1 GLGGEVRHVPHL
13 ERRIAEAE
21 RLGFRTI
28 IVPTNSKIPAS
39 TKASVMRATTLSE
52 ALTHAM

>member
-1 GLGGEVRHVPHL
+1 VPHL

-28 IVPTNSKIPAS
+28 IVPANSKIPAT
-39 TKASVMRATTLSE
+39 TKTSVVRATTLSE

>member
-1 GLGGEVRHVPHL
+1 VRHVPHL

-39 TKASVMRATTLSE
+39 TKASVVRATTLSE